1 MNLDTIFNQLRIW
14 ESRHEIL
21 VACDQK
27 CANLLGGMIS
37 HFVLHS
43 VNHLHHTPSHNTSS
57 YHAYI
62 LASSIGIG
70 NNYDIT
76 GIQSA
81 GSKYPCVYCHGTKS
95 VRGKKGLWRLG
106 TLRTPKSIRD
116 SHQEWAMKHH
126 GRLDSKKATDDL
138 RLKYHNT
145 HR

>member
-1 MNLDTIFNQLRIW
+1 MAD
-14 ESRHEIL
+14 
-21 VACDQK
+21 
-27 CANLLGGMIS
+27 
-37 HFVLHS
+37 
-43 VNHLHHTPSHNTSS
+43 
-57 YHAYI
+57 
-62 LASSIGIG
+62 SIGIG
-70 NNYDIT
+70 FGINYVIT

-81 GSKYPCVYCHGTKS
+81 GSKYPCVYCNGTKS

-116 SHQEWAMKHH
+116 SHLEWAMKHH